1 MTSRGVRLV
10 RMIWQANRL
19 NYALLREIKFEGTH
33 LDPAVAKTLLD
44 AAIDLADALSNAATV
59 ERAA

>member
-1 MTSRGVRLV
+1 
-10 RMIWQANRL
+10 
-19 NYALLREIKFEGTH
+19 LLREIKFEGTH

-59 ERAA
+59 ERAAI